1 MEHTE
6 AIDTGAAERYA
17 LGEMSEAERDK
28 YEEHFF
34 DCPDCADEVR
44 SAALFLENAGA
55 VARDGDV
62 GKEDVKERSVVRP
75 RAFWDWRSLFLPM
88 PLAAAA
94 ALVLLL
100 GGPAAY
106 LAFVK
111 VPQLEQARAQA
122 ESLQAAP
129 WHFLSISRSET
140 PTVSVTASQ
149 RMVGLRLSKN
159 SSQSHP
165 FYLCELRDADG
176 RVVLSNVIPAPPGG
190 GELQILL
197 PVGKLQPGAHVV
209 AVAGIE
215 TPTTRPASDFT
226 LYPFTF
232 ARE

>member
-17 LGEMSEAERDK
+17 LGEMSEAERDQ

-55 VARDGDV
+55 VAREGDV
-62 GKEDVKERSVVRP
+62 GKEDIKERSVARP
-75 RAFWDWRSLFLPM
+75 RAFWDWRSLLLPM

-111 VPQLEQARAQA
+111 VPQLELARAEA

-129 WHFLSISRSET
+129 WHFLSISRSEV
-140 PTVSVTASQ
+140 PTLSVTASQ

-165 FYLCELRDADG
+165 FYLCELRGADG

-215 TPTTRPASDFT
+215 TPTAPPASDFT